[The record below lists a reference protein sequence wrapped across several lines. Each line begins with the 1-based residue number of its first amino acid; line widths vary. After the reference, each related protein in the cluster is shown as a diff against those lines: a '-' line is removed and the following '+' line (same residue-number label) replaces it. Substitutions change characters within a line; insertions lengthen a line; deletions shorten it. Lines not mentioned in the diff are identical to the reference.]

1 MISPTMKQ
9 AVSRTAL
16 AVNLWRA
23 RESSRSA
30 ASRLFEDGLA
40 PVFLDRRFRWAL
52 HLSRLPL
59 VGALVPWSLIW
70 VHSYFAQIP
79 PLRPFLLSGFVRGCV
94 SALGLLQIGMGAI
107 DFLAYC
113 RALKSS

>member
-1 MISPTMKQ
+1 MKRPILQ
-9 AVSRTAL
+9 FLYLLYIVET
-16 AVNLWRA
+16 
-23 RESSRSA
+23 
-30 ASRLFEDGLA
+30 G
-40 PVFLDRRFRWAL
+40 VFL
-52 HLSRLPL
+52 
-59 VGALVPWSLIW
+59 VLVPWSLIW